1 MAQFDVTPPFP
12 RGKTAL
18 SNIGTLTSTD
28 GANLVGRV
36 VTFPDMD
43 WSANPAT
50 PRSEHLV
57 HCLIVRNTSGARL
70 LPRFL
75 AQVDST
81 YNCAGYTATTGGEGY
96 PIDEFLPPTGVA
108 VNDLFYVVIG
118 GPAKCLN
125 DIAATNGN
133 LISVGDW
140 ISALTAAAST
150 GATSQATSNNITAG
164 RIQMEAGTVAA
175 LLATA
180 TSGNTDITTIVQRGR
195 NVIGKAMS
203 AATTNSTGLR
213 GATNGDTLVGSP
225 LVFVTQRWKFCS

>member
-28 GANLVGRV
+28 AANLVGRV

-75 AQVDST
+75 AQVDTT
-81 YNCAGYTATTGGEGY
+81 YHCAGYTATTGGEGY

-108 VNDLFYVVIG
+108 ANDLFYVVIG
-118 GPAKCLN
+118 GPAKCLL

-150 GATSQATSNNITAG
+150 GATSGATSNNITAG
-164 RIQMEAGTVAA
+164 RVQMERGTVAA
-175 LLATA
+175 LLAT
-180 TSGNTDITTIVQRGR
+180 TSQAVDYGAIIQIARNT
-195 NVIGKAMS
+195 IGKAMS

-225 LVFVTQRWKFCS
+225 LVFVTQRWKFCL